1 MTLSFFV
8 TLSDS
13 FNLTNIAWIHYVS
26 IISIAMNLDGL
37 IMSCKLAMTKFTKNT
52 LCLRQRR
59 HFVFVDILKSKEGGG
74 LRGKGVL
81 RKNAL
86 YSLKELKIISW
97 HHSLGNFGWPRD
109 EGTTNQTVIHLSWF
123 ILYYFFF
130 FHPAN
135 LPTTVRAKNDCLR
148 LLCLYNFAFISCL
161 HYEWLSFFCSD
172 GLAT

>member
-74 LRGKGVL
+74 FKGKGSSSKECAIFIERIENHIMTSFIRKFWLAPGRGYHKPNSNSSLLIYLVL
-81 RKNAL
+81 FFFL
-86 YSLKELKIISW
+86 SPCESS
-97 HHSLGNFGWPRD
+97 HHSSCKKWLFK
-109 EGTTNQTVIHLSWF
+109 VVVF
-123 ILYYFFF
+123 I
-130 FHPAN
+130 
-135 LPTTVRAKNDCLR
+135 
-148 LLCLYNFAFISCL
+148 
-161 HYEWLSFFCSD
+161 
-172 GLAT
+172 